1 MSLSLSTRSILV
13 RFRFLPLKHTT
24 TMAASAIRAA
34 PPAAEPAMML
44 DLLDLAGRFPSGVDV
59 GVGVGAIL
67 PEGWADVSGKFS
79 RSISCYCETDKVE
92 STNVL
97 RLPQLGLS

>member
-59 GVGVGAIL
+59 GAML
-67 PEGWADVSGKFS
+67 SEGWADVSGKFS
-79 RSISCYCETDKVE
+79 RSILCYSEGDRIE

-97 RLPQLGLS
+97 RLPQLG